1 MKRKRKINVGET
13 QITVSCPARIQRRI
27 LRNMVR
33 STRDRVNLTC
43 AQKSRELLKTINSQ
57 PKQGDAQAETSA
69 AAKTAG
75 HSAQNRRAK
84 ISQIGKSMFQKCTH
98 RVFLLF
104 KSARRLLRAVGGYAF
119 RKKMV

>member
-1 MKRKRKINVGET
+1 
-13 QITVSCPARIQRRI
+13 
-27 LRNMVR
+27 
-33 STRDRVNLTC
+33 VNIDC
-43 AQKSRELLKTINSQ
+43 ACKSRELLKAINKQ